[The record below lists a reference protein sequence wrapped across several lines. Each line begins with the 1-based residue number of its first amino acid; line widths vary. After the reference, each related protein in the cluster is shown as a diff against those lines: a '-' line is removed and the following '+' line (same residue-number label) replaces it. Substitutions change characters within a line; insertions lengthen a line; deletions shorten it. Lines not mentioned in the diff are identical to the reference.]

1 MGHKR
6 DRNKVI
12 DVQPEP
18 TNVKEALLTQLTAN
32 GFDVSGMRDYEL
44 ALLSLIGFAKAEIV
58 DAIDELGA
66 MLEDV
71 MTEEEGGG

>member
-12 DVQPEP
+12 DVQPEV
-18 TNVKEALLTQLTAN
+18 NVKEALITQLRTN
-32 GFDVSGMRDYEL
+32 GFDSGNMTEFEL
-44 ALLSLIGFAKAEIV
+44 CLLSLIGFAKAEIV
-58 DAIDELGA
+58 EAIDELGA

-71 MTEEEGGG
+71 MTEEGEA

>member
-12 DVQPEP
+12 DIPTEP
-18 TNVKEALLTQLTAN
+18 VNIKESLLTQLRTN
-32 GFDVSGMRDYEL
+32 GFDTSSMTEYEL
-44 ALLSLIGFAKAEIV
+44 ALLSILGVAKAEIV
-58 DAIDELGA
+58 EAIDELGA

-71 MTEEEGGG
+71 MTEEEGG